1 MDEERSEKTGNGG
14 EEEVRGGQ
22 RRIKEEERKYVSQ
35 RAEHSTE
42 AATGKHQD
50 TISVFIYRH

>member
-1 MDEERSEKTGNGG
+1 MDGERSEKTGNRRR
-14 EEEVRGGQ
+14 RGGQ